1 MSLITPRIVDTGRRG
16 PKIIWLLEGKLGLQL
31 FLLIRTIVIIGR
43 SREARRLKEN
53 QIALRAAYLE
63 HENNQLKMDLQDS
76 KFYCSKLQIERDIL
90 KQKLFVYEDLFRK

>member
-16 PKIIWLLEGKLGLQL
+16 PKITWLLEGKLGLQL
-31 FLLIRTIVIIGR
+31 FLLIRIIVIICR

-63 HENNQLKMDLQDS
+63 HENNQLKMYLQDS

>member
-76 KFYCSKLQIERDIL
+76 KFYCSKLRIERDIL
-90 KQKLFVYEDLFRK
+90 KQKLFVYEDLFRR